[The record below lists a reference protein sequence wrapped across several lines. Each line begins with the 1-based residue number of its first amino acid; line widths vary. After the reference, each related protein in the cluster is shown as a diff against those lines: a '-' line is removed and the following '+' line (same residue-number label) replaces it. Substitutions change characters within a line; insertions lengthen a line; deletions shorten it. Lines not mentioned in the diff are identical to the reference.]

1 VPDGDGPNPSGMSN
15 HHIAAAAVSRPAA
28 KRLAFGVVALF
39 VAAATALTGM
49 AKVKATS
56 YPANK
61 VVASGSKIVKFSPG
75 SAVTLM
81 SATMRTSSPTDAILA
96 VTMECSII
104 TDTIITGG
112 PNVSSEST
120 TAKGAV
126 RVWVEVDGQIVPVN
140 SASAPPQNA
149 PAAGNDTDKTTF
161 CSRVFNRTVKDMEN
175 PADGIDYSEDYIETK
190 DANSFNWLRLNM
202 GSGIHTITV
211 KADLTHEATDP
222 STASAMV
229 GNRTLVVIPAKMAN
243 DATI

>member
-1 VPDGDGPNPSGMSN
+1 VAKPNRDGMSN
-15 HHIAAAAVSRPAA
+15 HH
-28 KRLAFGVVALF
+28 
-39 VAAATALTGM
+39 VAAATASSAKPLTRRLTVALVVLVVAGLVAATSM
-49 AKVKATS
+49 TKVRATS
-56 YPANK
+56 YPADK
-61 VVASGSKIVKFSPG
+61 VVASGSKLAKFSPG
-75 SAVTLM
+75 AAVDLM
-81 SATMRTSSPTDAILA
+81 SATMRTSKPTDVILA
-96 VTMECSII
+96 VTLECSII

-120 TAKGAV
+120 TAKGQV

-149 PAAGNDTDKTTF
+149 PAAGDDSDKTTF

-202 GSGIHTITV
+202 GSGVHTIVV